1 MTITK
6 EWLHE
11 SILLN
16 DHGSYQLSTK
26 QMELL
31 HQWLPELFKEGDK
44 IAFIKHWN
52 KRIIDKEISDFQ
64 AFQFKKAK
72 TPEYRN
78 YKKISEHLKQVIAA
92 GIQFCE
98 YATNKTPQYRHDRL
112 IGEIGHI
119 PEVDI
124 YQVIFTPEPEN
135 MTIVKFI
142 FADSENYKNLVCVRG
157 GAPILTKDG
166 KKIFTTKI
174 FAIIPPAIYGEEE
187 TQKLLKDCTGKDVV
201 KCINELRRKKKL
213 IVKRKPITFV
223 APDPDVEIKKTCKQ
237 KDKEHKAAVKY
248 ARKNDLGPIEPRSD
262 FERLYDMFIDDFNK
276 VNKKRVQKKLPELS
290 MMEYAAKV
298 NVDIQN
304 PLSLAGHYKPGII
317 DWETMLK

>member
-1 MTITK
+1 MIITK
-6 EWLHE
+6 EWLDE

-16 DHGSYQLSTK
+16 DQGSYQLSTK

-52 KRIIDKEISDFQ
+52 KRIIDKELSDFQ

-72 TPEYRN
+72 TPEHRN
-78 YKKISEHLKQVIAA
+78 YQKISEHLKQVIAA

-124 YQVIFTPEPEN
+124 YQVIFTPEPDNLTVVRFTFE
-135 MTIVKFI
+135 
-142 FADSENYKNLVCVRG
+142 DSENFKNLECIRG
-157 GAPILTKDG
+157 GAPIITKDG
-166 KKIFTTKI
+166 KKIFDTKL
-174 FAIIPPAIYGEEE
+174 FAIIPPAIYGEDEE
-187 TQKLLKDCTGKDVV
+187 TKLLKDCTGKDVV
-201 KCINELRRKKKL
+201 ECINELRRKKKL
-213 IVKRKPITFV
+213 IIKRKPITLT
-223 APDPDVEIKKTCKQ
+223 AANPDEELKKTCKQ
-237 KDKEHKAAVKY
+237 KDKEHKAAAKF
-248 ARKNDLGPIEPRSD
+248 AQKNGLGPIQPRSD

-276 VNKKRVQKKLPELS
+276 VNKKRTQKNLPELS
-290 MMEYAAKV
+290 VMEFAAKA
-298 NVDIQN
+298 NIDMQN
-304 PLSLAGHYKPGII
+304 ALSLMTYIPGSI